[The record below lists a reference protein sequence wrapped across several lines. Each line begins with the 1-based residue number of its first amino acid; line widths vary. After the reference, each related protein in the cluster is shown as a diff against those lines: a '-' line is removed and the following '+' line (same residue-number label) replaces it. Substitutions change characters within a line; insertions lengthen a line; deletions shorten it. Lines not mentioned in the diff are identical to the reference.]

1 MATWKKVVVESTADT
16 IAQDTTG
23 NAGTATAL
31 ETART
36 IGGVSFDGTA
46 NINLPGVNTSGTQDT
61 SGNAATA
68 TALET
73 SRDFSLTGDVT
84 ATAVG
89 FDGTGNVA
97 LSADI
102 ASNVVGATELN
113 VTGNGT
119 SGQILSSD
127 GDGSFSWINAA
138 SGTLSGLT
146 DTNISTPSA
155 GHILI
160 YDGAEWDNA
169 AVAGDLSIS
178 GTSFRVNSVQNDAV
192 TLGTSTT
199 GNYVATIAGTAN
211 EIEVSGSG
219 SETAAVTI
227 GLPNDVTIGNDL
239 TVTGDLTVNGTT
251 TTINTSE
258 LHVEDKLIK
267 IADVATPTTTTANGA
282 GIQVESSATE
292 AEWPEFKWSNS
303 ANLTGWQLSD
313 HNATSST
320 MFEVAVMEFGTTA
333 PSSTD
338 IETEAGAGAF
348 FADTTGGNLY
358 LYI

>member
-1 MATWKKVVVESTADT
+1 MATWKKVVIESASGT
-16 IAQDTTG
+16 IVQDTTG
-23 NAGTATAL
+23 NAATATAL

-46 NINLPGVNTSGTQDT
+46 NINLPGVNTSGTQNT

-68 TALET
+68 TALAT
-73 SRDFSLTGDVT
+73 SRNFSISGDVT
-84 ATAVG
+84 ASAVG
-89 FDGTGNVA
+89 FDGTGNVT
-97 LSADI
+97 LSANI

-113 VTGNGT
+113 VSGNGT

-146 DTNISTPSA
+146 DTNISSPSA
-155 GHILI
+155 DHILI
-160 YDGAEWDNA
+160 YDGTEWDNA
-169 AVAGDLSIS
+169 AVSGDVSLS
-178 GTSFRVNSVQNDAV
+178 GGSFRVNSVQANAV
-192 TLGTSTT
+192 ALGTSTT
-199 GNYVATIAGTAN
+199 GNYVATIAGTTN

-227 GLPNDVTIGNDL
+227 GLPSNVTIGNNL

-258 LHVEDKLIK
+258 LHVEDKLVK
-267 IADVATPTTTTANGA
+267 IANVTTPTTTTANGA

-303 ANLTGWQLSD
+303 ANLTGWQLST

-320 MFEVAVMEFGTTA
+320 MFEVAVMQFGTTA
-333 PSSTD
+333 PSSPA
-338 IETEAGAGAF
+338 IQTEAGAGAF

>member
-1 MATWKKVVVESTADT
+1 MATWKKVVVESAADT
-16 IAQDTTG
+16 IAQGTTG
-23 NAGTATAL
+23 NAATATAL

-68 TALET
+68 TALAT
-73 SRDFSLTGDVT
+73 SRNFSLTGDVT

-102 ASNVVGATELN
+102 ASGVVGATELN

-138 SGTLSGLT
+138 SGTLSGLS
-146 DTNISTPSA
+146 DTNISSPSA
-155 GHILI
+155 NQILQ
-160 YDGAEWDNA
+160 YDGAEWDNITIG
-169 AVAGDLSIS
+169 GDLTVVGS
-178 GTSFRVNSVQNDAV
+178 SFRVNSVQPNAV

-199 GNYVATIAGTAN
+199 GNYVATIAGTTN

-239 TVTGDLTVNGTT
+239 VVTGDLTVNGTT
-251 TTINTSE
+251 TTINTTN
-258 LHVEDKLIK
+258 LNVEDKLIK
-267 IADVATPTTTTANGA
+267 LADVTTPTTTTANGA
-282 GIQVESSATE
+282 GIQVEASATE
-292 AEWPEFKWSNS
+292 AEWPELKWSNS
-303 ANLTGWQLSD
+303 GNLSGWTLSD
-313 HNATSST
+313 YKATSNT
-320 MFEVAVMEFGTTA
+320 DYPVALMEFGTAA
-333 PSSTD
+333 PSGTPD
-338 IETEAGAGAF
+338 AGDGLF
-348 FADTTGGNLY
+348 FADTTNENLY
-358 LYI
+358 VYI

>member
-1 MATWKKVVVESTADT
+1 MATWKKVVVESAADT
-16 IAQDTTG
+16 IAQG
-23 NAGTATAL
+23 
-31 ETART
+31 
-36 IGGVSFDGTA
+36 
-46 NINLPGVNTSGTQDT
+46 T

-73 SRDFSLTGDVT
+73 SRNFSITGDVT
-84 ATAVG
+84 ASAVG
-89 FDGTGNVA
+89 FNGTGDVA

-127 GDGSFSWINAA
+127 GDGSFSWIDAA
-138 SGTLSGLT
+138 SETLSGLS
-146 DTNISTPSA
+146 DTNISTPAA

-169 AVAGDLSIS
+169 AVGGDLSLS
-178 GTSFRVNSVQNDAV
+178 GTSFSVNSVQPNSV

-227 GLPNDVTIGNDL
+227 GLPNDVTIGNNL
-239 TVTGDLTVNGTT
+239 TVTGDLTVSGTT
-251 TTINTSE
+251 TTINTTN
-258 LHVEDKLIK
+258 LTVEDQFILLND
-267 IADVATPTTTTANGA
+267 ATTATDADA
-282 GIQVESSATE
+282 GIVVEGSTKSVAFGYDQSADRW
-292 AEWPEFKWSNS
+292 AFDK
-303 ANLTGWQLSD
+303 TG
-313 HNATSST
+313 ATSGMTSIGNDAY
-320 MFEVAVMEFGTTA
+320 FVHAHTA
-333 PSSTD
+333 AGDSSNADTDFAQYGNIYVDSSTQD
-338 IETEAGAGAF
+338 I
-348 FADTTGGNLY
+348 
-358 LYI
+358 YIYS

>member
-1 MATWKKVVVESTADT
+1 MATWKKVVVESAADT
-16 IAQDTTG
+16 IAQGTTG
-23 NAGTATAL
+23 NAATATAL

-68 TALET
+68 TALAT
-73 SRDFSLTGDVT
+73 SRNFSLTGDVT

-102 ASNVVGATELN
+102 ASGVVGATELN

-127 GDGSFSWINAA
+127 GDGSFSWINAS
-138 SGTLSGLT
+138 SGSLSGLS
-146 DTNISTPSA
+146 DTNISTPA
-155 GHILI
+155 ADHILI
-160 YDGAEWDNA
+160 YDGTEWDNA
-169 AVAGDLSIS
+169 AVAGDLTLV
-178 GTSFRVNSVQNDAV
+178 GKSFRVTGVQANAV
-192 TLGTSTT
+192 ALGTDTT

-219 SETAAVTI
+219 SENAAITI

-239 TVTGDLTVNGTT
+239 TVTGDLTVSGTT
-251 TTINTSE
+251 TTINTTN
-258 LHVEDKLIK
+258 LNVEDKLIK
-267 IADVATPTTTTANGA
+267 LADVTTPTTTTANGA
-282 GIQVESSATE
+282 GIQVEASATE
-292 AEWPEFKWSNS
+292 AEWPELKWSNS
-303 ANLTGWQLSD
+303 GNLSGWTLAD
-313 HNATSST
+313 YKATSNT
-320 MFEVAVMEFGTTA
+320 DYPVALMEFGTAA
-333 PSSTD
+333 PSGTPD
-338 IETEAGAGAF
+338 AGDGLF
-348 FADTTGGNLY
+348 FADTTNDNLY
-358 LYI
+358 VYI